1 MRAPE
6 FWQGDGGVWPLLLA
20 PLAHAYGAAGAARH
34 ALTEPVKASVPVIC
48 VGNLVTGGAGKTP
61 VALALGAYLE
71 ALGKEVHFL
80 TRGYGGSERGP
91 VRVDPGRHGVAEI
104 GDEALLL
111 AAKAPTWVARN
122 RVSGAEAAADDGAG
136 IVVMDDGFQNPAL
149 AKDISLLVV
158 DGGFGFGNGRVIPA
172 GPLREPVETGLGR
185 ASAVVLIGKDARGIE
200 ERIAVAR
207 ARLGRTPPVLGARLA
222 PDTNAG
228 EIAGRPVVAFAG
240 IGRPEKFFATLE
252 EIGCPLSA
260 TYAFADH
267 HLYTS
272 DEVMAICE
280 EAHGLEALP
289 VTTAKDYVRLPEAA
303 RPMVKVL
310 GVELEWRDPDALA
323 SLLAAV
329 ASDG

>member
-6 FWQGDGGVWPLLLA
+6 FWHGDGGVWPLLLA
-20 PLAHAYGAAGAARH
+20 PLAHAYGAAGAARF
-34 ALTEPVKASVPVIC
+34 ALTEPVKAPVPVIC

-61 VALALGAYLE
+61 VALALGAYLQ
-71 ALGKEVHFL
+71 ALGREVHFL

-91 VRVDPGRHGVAEI
+91 VRVDPGCHGVAEI

-111 AAKAPTWVARN
+111 AARAPTWVARN

-149 AKDISLLVV
+149 AKDVSLLVV

-185 ASAVVLIGKDARGIE
+185 ASAVVLIGEDVSGVE
-200 ERIAVAR
+200 ERIALAR

-222 PDTNAG
+222 PGANAG

-252 EIGCPLSA
+252 EIGCRLSA
-260 TYAFADH
+260 THAFADH
-267 HLYTS
+267 HLYTA

-280 EAHGLEALP
+280 QARGLDALP
-289 VTTAKDYVRLPEAA
+289 VTTGKDYVRLPEAA

-310 GVELEWRDPDALA
+310 NVELEWSDEAALGA
-323 SLLAAV
+323 VLAPV
-329 ASDG
+329 LGDG

>member
-6 FWQGDGGVWPLLLA
+6 FWHGDGGVWPLLLA
-20 PLAHAYGAAGAARH
+20 PLAHAYGAAGAARQ
-34 ALTEPVKASVPVIC
+34 ALTEPVKAPVPVIC

-61 VALALGAYLE
+61 VALALGAYLQ

-122 RVSGAEAAADDGAG
+122 RVGGAEAAADDGAG

-149 AKDISLLVV
+149 AKDVSLLVV

-185 ASAVVLIGKDARGIE
+185 ASAVVLIGEDVSGVE
-200 ERIAVAR
+200 ERIALAR

-222 PDTNAG
+222 PGANAG

-260 TYAFADH
+260 THAFADH

-280 EAHGLEALP
+280 QAHGLEALP
-289 VTTAKDYVRLPEAA
+289 VTTGKDYVRLPEAA

-310 GVELEWRDPDALA
+310 NVELEWSDAAALGAVLA
-323 SLLAAV
+323 PVLG
-329 ASDG
+329 DG